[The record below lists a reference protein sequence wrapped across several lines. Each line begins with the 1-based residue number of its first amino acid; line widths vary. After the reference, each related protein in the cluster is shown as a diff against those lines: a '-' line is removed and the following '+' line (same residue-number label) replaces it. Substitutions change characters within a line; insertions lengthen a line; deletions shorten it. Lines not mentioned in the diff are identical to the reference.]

1 MSLKALCS
9 PLLSNAYIHDLPAT
23 QSKKYGYADDL
34 TNLLHDKQWEKIEA
48 GLTADM
54 NIMSTYLRN
63 WRLKL
68 SIGKTL
74 ACVFHLNNREAKRE
88 LKVEVDN
95 KFLQFQTALTYLGVK
110 LDRTLNY
117 RQHLECLKAKTTSR
131 VALIRRLAGTTWGA
145 ATKTLRISTQA
156 LVYSAAEYCAPVWCI
171 SSYTKQLDTV
181 LNSAMRTVAGCLRP
195 TPVNQL
201 PILAGIATPTI
212 RREAAVLALT
222 RKAAKDEDHILHL
235 VISERPSPAHSQ
247 NMPTVSSAQHRNM
260 SPAGLGSVPD
270 GMKSGELQNTPGCT
284 RSLTHPTTSHV
295 RTCRADS
302 GQPITVSERV

>member
-1 MSLKALCS
+1 M
-9 PLLSNAYIHDLPAT
+9 T
-23 QSKKYGYADDL
+23 
-34 TNLLHDKQWEKIEA
+34 
-48 GLTADM
+48 
-54 NIMSTYLRN
+54 IMSTYLRN

-95 KFLQFQTALTYLGVK
+95 KFLQFQTAPTYLGVK
-110 LDRTLNY
+110 LDRSLTY

-156 LVYSAAEYCAPVWCI
+156 LVYSAAEYCAPVWCR
-171 SSYTKQLDTV
+171 SSHTKQLDTV

-201 PILAGIATPTI
+201 PILAGIAPPTI
-212 RREAAVLALT
+212 RREAAVLELT

-235 VISERPSPAHSQ
+235 VISERPSPARLKSRRPFAEHAHRLLRST
-247 NMPTVSSAQHRNM
+247 PEDVSSRSWLSTRWNEEWRDAEHSRLHSFINTL
-260 SPAGLGSVPD
+260 SAKDGDLRLSASNACLPKTEISVFVT
-270 GMKSGELQNTPGCT
+270 ECVFF
-284 RSLTHPTTSHV
+284 TS
-295 RTCRADS
+295 TCYKLHMFTLHDVIYS
-302 GQPITVSERV
+302 